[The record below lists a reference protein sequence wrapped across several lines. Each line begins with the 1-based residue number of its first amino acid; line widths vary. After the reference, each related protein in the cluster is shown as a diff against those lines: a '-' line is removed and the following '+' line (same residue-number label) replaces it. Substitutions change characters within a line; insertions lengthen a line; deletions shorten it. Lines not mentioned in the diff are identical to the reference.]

1 MPKTFNV
8 SLKDEEK
15 IALIFLK
22 LKMEKFQWMA
32 NNFYF
37 SAKALKFH
45 LWQMLENYGKV
56 CILENV
62 VAYGHFLNLHNSSG
76 KFTSY
81 SLT

>member
-1 MPKTFNV
+1 
-8 SLKDEEK
+8 
-15 IALIFLK
+15 
-22 LKMEKFQWMA
+22 MA

-45 LWQMLENYGKV
+45 LANVGNYWKV

-62 VAYGHFLNLHNSSG
+62 VAYGHFLNLHYSSG

-81 SLT
+81 SLTQ